1 MSPRA
6 GVVSGAEPA
15 LSPAARAT
23 SGGLRRF
30 VAPAGGDRPAP
41 APDPAHRCELCSAEV
56 PDQHAHVV
64 DLDNR
69 GLLCTCRA
77 CWLLFVSD
85 GAAGR
90 RYRAVPERILRA
102 EDLGLAAGEWE
113 ALQVPVDL
121 AFFLHSSGTD
131 QVAGFYPSPAG
142 ATECLL
148 DLAAWQLLAEGHP
161 MLAEAQ
167 PDVEAVLLRRSGDAV
182 ECFIVPVDICYEL
195 VGRLRLLWQGF
206 DGGEEMRTGL
216 AAFFST
222 LRERSRPWT
231 AVS

>member
-167 PDVEAVLLRRSGDAV
+167 PDVEAVLLRRGGGVV
-182 ECFIVPVDICYEL
+182 ECFVVPVDVCYEL
-195 VGRLRLLWQGF
+195 VGRMRLLWQGF
-206 DGGEEMRTGL
+206 DGGQELRSAL
-216 AAFFST
+216 SVFFT
-222 LRERSRPWT
+222 ALRARSRPW
-231 AVS
+231 AAS